1 MGRLWSDLGPIKN
14 MSFPLKRMTKSSCRT
29 FWSTMIHAPKAETM
43 IPILKWYFKE
53 RAHCELS
60 ANYPK
65 KNSDWF
71 GWCYNARKC
80 NGYMVNRSH
89 LDHKCEWTAQWR
101 EGWHVENTG
110 KLQTLNLKHDCTRK
124 KKKLLQ
130 HTSSFSVW
138 TFRNILNLDNQW
150 HRLCVCNLN
159 FF

>member
-1 MGRLWSDLGPIKN
+1 MRPKPKPWFPSWNDISKN
-14 MSFPLKRMTKSSCRT
+14 EHTVNSQL
-29 FWSTMIHAPKAETM
+29 I
-43 IPILKWYFKE
+43 IL
-53 RAHCELS
+53 
-60 ANYPK
+60 

-101 EGWHVENTG
+101 EGWHVENAG
-110 KLQTLNLKHDCTRK
+110 KLQTLNLKHDCTRR

-138 TFRNILNLDNQW
+138 TFENIWNLDNQRY
-150 HRLCVCNLN
+150 RLCVCGLIFSNTRYWLIYQDDFIRLMITNLWIRIKSQ
-159 FF
+159 